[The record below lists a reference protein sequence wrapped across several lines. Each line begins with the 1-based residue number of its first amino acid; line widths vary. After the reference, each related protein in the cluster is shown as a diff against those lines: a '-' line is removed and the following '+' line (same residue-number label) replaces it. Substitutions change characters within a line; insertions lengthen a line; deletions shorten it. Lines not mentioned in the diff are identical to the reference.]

1 MAEKWG
7 EYCPSCLWKNQH
19 ENGNPCSLCVY
30 TDKDPSKFIRVDETK
45 RAGYWCENCR
55 YNGISANQFPCNGC
69 EWDMMSNSKP
79 SEWAEKDNEPKLTKL
94 PGAKDS
100 KGKLKLSDVPK
111 EVIWAIGKV
120 REYGNQKYDNPDNWK
135 FVEPWKFHEA
145 MLRHVYAVWE
155 DWGAI
160 DPESHLPH
168 LWHLVTNAAFLCY
181 FLNEEMKDEPT

>member
-1 MAEKWG
+1 MAK
-7 EYCPSCLWKNQH
+7 
-19 ENGNPCSLCVY
+19 
-30 TDKDPSKFIRVDETK
+30 IRVCSGYCGSCVHGNTDLDDYPCKECNDLFDVTK
-45 RAGYWCENCR
+45 TDDPIHYVPDTLHRQ
-55 YNGISANQFPCNGC
+55 S
-69 EWDMMSNSKP
+69 
-79 SEWAEKDNEPKLTKL
+79 KL

-100 KGKLKLSDVPK
+100 KGKLKLSYVPK